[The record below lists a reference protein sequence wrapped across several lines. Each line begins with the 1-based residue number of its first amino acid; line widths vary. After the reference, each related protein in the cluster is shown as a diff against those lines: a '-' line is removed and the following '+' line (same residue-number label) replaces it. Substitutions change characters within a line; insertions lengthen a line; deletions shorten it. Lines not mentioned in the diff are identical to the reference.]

1 MGSYLG
7 AMGAESSRE
16 SLSKDDLEFLKQR
29 TNFDEQRICDM
40 YKGFL
45 ADCPGGEMVPA
56 TFCQIYAKCFPAG
69 NVKKFCEH
77 VFRTFD
83 IDKNGVIDFKEFLLS
98 IDVNRYIDMQE
109 MPRLVSSI
117 YKMVAGATTIQLE
130 DTPEERAREIFT
142 KMDVNSD
149 GKVTRKEF
157 TKTCLNDK
165 DLMSLLAPNL

>member
-45 ADCPGGEMVPA
+45 ADCPGGKMVPA

-69 NVKKFCEH
+69 NVKEFCEH

-98 IDVNRYIDMQE
+98 LMLIVVVVHKKNLTGLSVCTM
-109 MPRLVSSI
+109 L
-117 YKMVAGATTIQLE
+117 MV
-130 DTPEERAREIFT
+130 
-142 KMDVNSD
+142 M
-149 GKVTRKEF
+149 
-157 TKTCLNDK
+157 
-165 DLMSLLAPNL
+165 